1 MHESL
6 MSIVLVLFCLFGKI
20 LTCTLAQDPQ
30 LHVVFT
36 ATDCI
41 GDALDCRLSHGM
53 SAGEHPAHCRFVDA
67 QRLSDVHLCMS
78 VNHVIVIHTVDTLC
92 QPMLG
97 C

>member
-1 MHESL
+1 MFL
-6 MSIVLVLFCLFGKI
+6 VSIVLSLSCLLWKS
-20 LTCTLAQDPQ
+20 LACALAQDPQ
-30 LHVVFT
+30 LHVVLT
-36 ATDCI
+36 STDRI
-41 GDALDCRLSHGM
+41 SDALDGRLSYSI

-92 QPMLG
+92 QPVLG

>member
-1 MHESL
+1 
-6 MSIVLVLFCLFGKI
+6 
-20 LTCTLAQDPQ
+20 
-30 LHVVFT
+30 
-36 ATDCI
+36 
-41 GDALDCRLSHGM
+41 M

-78 VNHVIVIHTVDTLC
+78 VNHDIVIHTVDTVC